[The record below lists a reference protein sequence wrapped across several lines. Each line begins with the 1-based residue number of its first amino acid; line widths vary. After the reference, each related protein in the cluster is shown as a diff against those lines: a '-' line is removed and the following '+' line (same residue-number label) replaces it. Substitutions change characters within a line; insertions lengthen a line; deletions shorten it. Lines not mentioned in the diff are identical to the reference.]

1 MSNRS
6 RRTAQIIRQRRKRR
20 QQRAGSAQKLGR
32 YAGLSAI
39 ILLILLVVMVLGTA
53 GTGVGVYAVYARQ
66 LPPADSIVDAQADTF
81 YTTILYDNTG
91 QFSIYEVI
99 DPLGGDRQ
107 YITVDDVPDH
117 FLNATV
123 AIEDASFYENPGFD
137 LQGMLRALWANST
150 SDQLQG
156 GSTITQQLVKNVLIP
171 PDERDDVSFDRKL
184 KEIIL
189 ASEISRLYSKD
200 QILEWYINTNFY
212 GNLAYGVEAA
222 SRVYFD
228 KPARNL
234 TLAESALLAAIPQ
247 FPLLNPIDNP
257 EAARERQ
264 RVVLETMVFEGYI
277 TRTQADEALAQ
288 PVVIKSFAQRFN
300 IAAPHFALYARREA
314 EAILN
319 NMGLDGSRMVSRD
332 GLRIYTTLD
341 LDLQRQM
348 ECVARS
354 HVTRLAGGDPNFVH
368 STNIGGDCLAAQYL
382 PPLLPEEIG
391 RPRTVTNASGLVLK
405 ATTGEIVAMLGSV
418 DYWNEG
424 IDGNYNAALAL
435 RQPASTFK
443 PFVYATAFFTPIDS
457 NTVVTPATMLYDVRT
472 EFNNGGFE
480 PYAPDNIDLQFHG
493 PVSVRE
499 ALANSYNIPAVQVL
513 NWIGL
518 NPVLTTAHKLG
529 INSMNSGLSAY
540 GLSLALGTAE
550 ASLLDMTYAY
560 NVFNNLGMMVGSPV
574 PADEAQI
581 GYRQLN
587 PVAVLRIETRDGE
600 ILWEYSEAEGT
611 FDRRSI
617 LEPGMAYM
625 ITDILADN
633 EARWDAFPRGNA
645 MELSR
650 PAAVK
655 TGTSDDFRDSW
666 TIGYTPQ
673 YTAGVWV
680 GNNNNQGM
688 GDVTG
693 LMGSAPIW
701 HAVMEYIHAQEGL
714 PVETWARPQTIIETM
729 VCEWSGL
736 LPSQNCPAVN
746 EIFYSNPTSG
756 IDYRPYQ
763 VDNYYTTVRVNFCN
777 NTLATAYSPTECV
790 TEKVYFNFPQ
800 PLLAWA
806 QSTPGVELPPT
817 VYDTSTSVSIGPVV
831 ISEPAQFDMVSGLV
845 EIRGNADDGLLP
857 AERET
862 SDQAIE
868 FFRVDFGRGSSPN
881 EWQQIGPN
889 QAEPG
894 TGILLGAW
902 DTSNLPDGLYT
913 LRLTL
918 ERKNSSIEVA
928 NREVTVDNTPPVARF
943 TSLEVGKTYSVERD
957 VFIELQVEPSDN
969 YQVETVEFYLDGELL
984 ATIGEQ
990 PYLHLWEITKTGEAT
1005 FWVVVTDAAGNQAES
1020 ERITVQLVP

>member
-1 MSNRS
+1 MS

-20 QQRAGSAQKLGR
+20 QQRSGSAAKLGR
-32 YAGLSAI
+32 YIGLTSI
-39 ILLILLVVMVLGTA
+39 VLVILVIVLAVGTA

-81 YTTILYDNTG
+81 HTTILYDRTG
-91 QFSIYEVI
+91 NFSIYEVI

-107 YITVDDVPDH
+107 YITIDEVPDY
-117 FLNATV
+117 FLKATV

-137 LQGMLRALWANST
+137 LQGMLRAVWANTT

-234 TLAESALLAAIPQ
+234 TLAEAALLAAIPQ
-247 FPLLNPIDNP
+247 FPLLNPIDSP

-264 RVVLETMVFEGYI
+264 KVVLDTMVFEGYI
-277 TRTQADEALAQ
+277 TRPQADEALAQ

-300 IAAPHFALYARREA
+300 VAAPHFALYARREA
-314 EAILN
+314 ESILN

-341 LDLQRQM
+341 LDLQRQL
-348 ECVARS
+348 ECAART
-354 HVTRLAGGDPNFVH
+354 HVSRLAGGDPNFVH
-368 STNIGGDCLAAQYL
+368 NTNVGGECISAQYL
-382 PPLLPEEIG
+382 PPLSPEDALK
-391 RPRTVTNASGLVLK
+391 PRTVTNAAGVILNAK
-405 ATTGEIVAMLGSV
+405 TGEIVAMLGSL

-424 IDGNYNAALAL
+424 IDGNYNATLAQ

-443 PFVYATAFFTPIDS
+443 PFVYLTAFFNPIDN

-472 EFNNGGFE
+472 EFDTGGLD
-480 PYAPDNIDLQFHG
+480 PYIPENIDLQYHG

-499 ALANSYNIPAVQVL
+499 ALANSYNIPAVEVM
-513 NWIGL
+513 NWVGMSR
-518 NPVLTTAHKLG
+518 VLTTAHSMG
-529 INSMNSGLSAY
+529 INSMTDGLSSY

-560 NVFNNLGMMVGSPV
+560 NVLDNLGTMVGSPV
-574 PADEAQI
+574 PPEDARI

-587 PVAVLRIETRDGE
+587 PVSILRIEDRDGN
-600 ILWEYSEAEGT
+600 ILWQYSEEEGT
-611 FDRRSI
+611 FDRRAI

-625 ITDILADN
+625 MTDILADN
-633 EARWDAFPRGNA
+633 EARWPAFGRGNA

-655 TGTSDDFRDSW
+655 TGTSDNFRDSW

-673 YTAGVWV
+673 YTTGIWV
-680 GNNNNQGM
+680 GNNDNSSM

-693 LMGSAPIW
+693 HLGAAPIW
-701 HAVMEYIHAQEGL
+701 RAIMEYVHARGEQL
-714 PVETWARPQTIIETM
+714 PTEIWIKPETVIEKM
-729 VCEWSGL
+729 VCRWSGM
-736 LPSQNCPAVN
+736 LPNQNCPAYS
-746 EIFYSNPTSG
+746 EIFYSNPASG
-756 IDYRPYQ
+756 IDYSPYQ
-763 VDNYYTTVRVNFCN
+763 VDTYYTTVEVNFCN
-777 NTLATAYSPTECV
+777 NTLATVYSPQECRA
-790 TEKVYFNFPQ
+790 EKVYFNFPRE
-800 PLLAWA
+800 LKAWA
-806 QSTPGVELPPT
+806 ESNPTIELPPT
-817 VYDTSTSVSIGPVV
+817 VYDTSTSVVIGPVV
-831 ISEPAQFDMVSGLV
+831 ITEPAQFDYVNGTV
-845 EIRGNADDGLLP
+845 EIMGNADDGLLP
-857 AERET
+857 DQRET
-862 SDQAIE
+862 NDQAMSY
-868 FFRVDFGRGSSPN
+868 FQLDFGSGQSPQA
-881 EWQQIGPN
+881 WQQIGDS
-889 QAEPG
+889 QTEGG
-894 TGILLGAW
+894 TGIVLGTW
-902 DTSNLPDGLYT
+902 NTRSVPDGLYT

-918 ERKNSSIEVA
+918 VRRNTSIEVA
-928 NREVTVDNTPPVARF
+928 NREVIVDNTPPVARLV
-943 TSLEVGKTYSVERD
+943 SLEAGKEYSAQRD
-957 VFIELQVEPSDN
+957 VFVELQAEPSDAN
-969 YQVETVEFYLDGELL
+969 KVETVEFYVNGELIT
-984 ATIGEQ
+984 TITDA
-990 PYLHLWEITKTGEAT
+990 PYLYRWEITTTGEAT
-1005 FWVVVTDAAGNQAES
+1005 FWVVVKDAAGNQAES
-1020 ERITVQLVP
+1020 ERLTVRLAP